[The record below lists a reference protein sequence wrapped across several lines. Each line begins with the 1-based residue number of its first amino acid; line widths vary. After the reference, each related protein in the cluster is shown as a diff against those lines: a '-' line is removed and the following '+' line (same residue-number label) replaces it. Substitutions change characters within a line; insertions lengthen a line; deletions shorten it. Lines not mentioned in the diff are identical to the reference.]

1 MNINNIILH
10 EKMRENCFRFLAA
23 CFYLPQK
30 DLFAE
35 KNLLGNLTKYLQE
48 VCPQAAVYSSEMEK
62 NFFQYSNEDLTVEY
76 SKLFV
81 GPFDLI
87 APPYGSVYLEGRR
100 VMGDSTME
108 VIKTYQ
114 REGLSRS
121 DDFKDLPDHIAVELE
136 FVSYLIYKEIE
147 SLEKSDL
154 NTTQKFIERQEDF
167 LNAFLRRWVPGFCER
182 IKNGTENGFYTAL
195 ADCVSTFVMQSHIDM
210 AALLPE
216 NREEIHG

>member
-23 CFYLPQK
+23 CFYLPDK
-30 DLFAE
+30 KLFKE
-35 KNLLGNLTKYLQE
+35 ENLLGNLSISLQK
-48 VCPQAAVYSSEMEK
+48 VCPDAVVFSLEMEK
-62 NFFQYSNEDLTVEY
+62 NFLQYSNEDLTVEY

-81 GPFDLI
+81 GPFELL

-108 VIKTYQ
+108 VIKVYQ
-114 REGLSRS
+114 KEGLSRS

-136 FVSYLIYKEIE
+136 FMSYLIYKGIE

-154 NTTQKFIERQEDF
+154 NTAQKFKERQEDF
-167 LNAFLRRWVPGFCER
+167 LNAFLRRWVQAFCEK

-195 ADCVSTFVMQSHIDM
+195 ADCVSTFVMHSNTEKV
-210 AALLPE
+210 ALLPKT
-216 NREEIHG
+216 